1 MALLPG
7 LLLSG
12 PAVRGQSQPESDTS
26 WVHESKSLAERLQT
40 NVWRLQQSREADKQ
54 VLRQLDSIAQPQEG
68 ALNSLMGENKA
79 LRLRLLER
87 EKELAELN
95 GTNSPVSAPIADLQ
109 KQLAAA
115 EEQRDLLV
123 KKQSDLEPALGST
136 NATKGLRRELLLS
149 DLEPI
154 TVKLVKNRVV
164 PMMEPFDSRRRS
176 KLKVALSGETVD
188 GLVISRVHDGE
199 SASNAVRPGGLL
211 DTLLSKSDPRKKY
224 FRLLV
229 CADSISAFQNVP
241 QAIAKRGFAYS
252 WDTSNDEDVLR
263 PLRKQAE
270 SNPNDWGYLPPK

>member
-164 PMMEPFDSRRRS
+164 PMMEPFYSIRRS